1 MVADRRREMM
11 DGKLNVVAAVE
22 GNHIKISE
30 ASKTQ
35 LNNVPPVKQKLLH
48 KCLQLDKLSLSYPH
62 NQRPPCLGYT
72 NSPQQ
77 QIIKEIPST

>member
-1 MVADRRREMM
+1 MTNLVFFIQKFQNKICAYLHMVADRRREMM

-35 LNNVPPVKQKLLH
+35 FNNNPPVKQKLLH
-48 KCLQLDKLSLSYPH
+48 
-62 NQRPPCLGYT
+62 NQ
-72 NSPQQ
+72 
-77 QIIKEIPST
+77 

>member
-11 DGKLNVVAAVE
+11 DGKLDIIAAVE

-35 LNNVPPVKQKLLH
+35 FNNDPPVKQKH
-48 KCLQLDKLSLSYPH
+48 YI
-62 NQRPPCLGYT
+62 
-72 NSPQQ
+72 NSN
-77 QIIKEIPST
+77 

>member
-1 MVADRRREMM
+1 MTTLVFFIQKFQNKIWAYLHMVADRRREMM

-35 LNNVPPVKQKLLH
+35 FNNDPPVKQKLLH
-48 KCLQLDKLSLSYPH
+48 KQ
-62 NQRPPCLGYT
+62 
-72 NSPQQ
+72 
-77 QIIKEIPST
+77 